1 MGYWLY
7 YLGFMALTF
16 ALQRPALMVGVLVF
30 VALRPFIPDPIVLAQ
45 TWRKIRALNAQ
56 IAANPANITARRD
69 LASLWL
75 ERLRPGRALLLLD
88 EARRRAPDDAELL
101 YLTGLARMRS
111 GDPEGALL
119 PLVRAVEIEPR
130 LRYGDPYL
138 AAAEALF
145 LLGRMEEAEDAL
157 ERFTR
162 TNTSSI
168 QGHVLL
174 ANVRGKLGNAEGAKA
189 ALQEAFDT
197 WNTLPGYRRR
207 SEMQWWLRAWV
218 MRIVG

>member
-16 ALQRPALMVGVLVF
+16 ALQRPWVMVGVLVF
-30 VALRPFIPDPIVLAQ
+30 VALRPFIPDPIVLAR
-45 TWRKIRALNAQ
+45 TWGKIRALDAQ

-69 LASLWL
+69 LAIIWL
-75 ERLRPGRALLLLD
+75 ERLRPRRALELLD

-101 YLTGLARMRS
+101 YLTGLARMRC
-111 GDPEGALL
+111 GDPEGALA
-119 PLVRAVEIEPR
+119 PLVRAVELEPR

-138 AAAEALF
+138 AAAEAL
-145 LLGRMEEAEDAL
+145 LMLGRLEEAEDAL

-162 TNTSSI
+162 TNSSSI

-174 ANVRGKLGNAEGAKA
+174 SDVRRKLGDAEGANA
-189 ALQEAFDT
+189 AIREALDT
-197 WNTLPGYRRR
+197 WKTLPRYRRR
-207 SEMQWWLRAWV
+207 SEVPWWVRAWV
-218 MRIVG
+218 KHILG

>member
-16 ALQRPALMVGVLVF
+16 ALQRPWVMVGVLVF
-30 VALRPFIPDPIVLAQ
+30 IALRPFIPDPIVLAR
-45 TWRKIRALNAQ
+45 TWGKIRALDAQ

-69 LASLWL
+69 LAIIWL
-75 ERLRPGRALLLLD
+75 ERLRPGRALELLD

-101 YLTGLARMRS
+101 YLTGLARMRC
-111 GDPEGALL
+111 GDPEGALA
-119 PLVRAVEIEPR
+119 PLVRAVELEPR

-138 AAAEALF
+138 AAAEALL
-145 LLGRMEEAEDAL
+145 LLGRLEEAEDAL

-162 TNTSSI
+162 TNSSAI

-174 ANVRGKLGNAEGAKA
+174 SDVRRKLGDAEGAKTA
-189 ALQEAFDT
+189 IREALDT
-197 WNTLPGYRRR
+197 WKTLPRYRRR
-207 SEMQWWLRAWV
+207 SQVQWWVRAWV
-218 MRIVG
+218 KHILG